1 MMSLCGSVLMRIGP
15 ATLGNANDPVAAR
28 PHVAGRELAPVFGE
42 DGRAVRDDA
51 ATPTTEVALSA
62 EDYVVL
68 SGGRRGV
75 EATDPEISGDEE
87 LGRRLLAS
95 LAVTP

>member
-1 MMSLCGSVLMRIGP
+1 MTTP
-15 ATLGNANDPVAAR
+15 R
-28 PHVAGRELAPVFGE
+28 PR
-42 DGRAVRDDA
+42 R
-51 ATPTTEVALSA
+51 TEVALSA